1 MTRKNCKLDMIL
13 NLKTQDDRTIYY
25 NNLKYIKHACIN
37 IATKNTKKQIYIY
50 IYIYMENNDTEVM
63 KSIN

>member
-1 MTRKNCKLDMIL
+1 MIL

-37 IATKNTKKQIYIY
+37 IATKNTKYKY
-50 IYIYMENNDTEVM
+50 IYIYMYIIWKIMTL
-63 KSIN
+63 K